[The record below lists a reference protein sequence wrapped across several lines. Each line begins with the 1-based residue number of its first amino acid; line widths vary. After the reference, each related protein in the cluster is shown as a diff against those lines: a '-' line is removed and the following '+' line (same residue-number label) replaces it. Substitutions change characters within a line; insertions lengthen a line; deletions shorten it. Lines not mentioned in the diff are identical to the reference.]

1 MKNKFLTILLLS
13 FLLAMG
19 KVSVAQTGDN
29 QVFVSNRLIN
39 ADVVVREFSKFRYKD
54 IFSDTVLVTILGK
67 RNKSKDLSRDELKKW
82 MYKNYF
88 NKDYEFALSAV
99 VNDGYVIIISQ
110 YSKKDEI
117 PVRFFSL
124 FISQATEKI
133 VVMEIEENK

>member
-1 MKNKFLTILLLS
+1 MKHKFLTILIFS
-13 FLLAMG
+13 FLLVTG
-19 KVSVAQTGDN
+19 KVSVAQSGDN

-39 ADVVVREFSKFRYKD
+39 ADEIVNKFSKFRYKE

-88 NKDYEFALSAV
+88 SKDYDFALSAV
-99 VNDGYVIIISQ
+99 VNGGYVVIISQ

-124 FISQATEKI
+124 FISQETEKI